1 MDLRA
6 RIDTSPMRP
15 YQWLIV
21 ALCVVLNILDGY
33 DVMALA
39 FTAKSI
45 GADFALGGSAI
56 GVLLSAGLIGMAV
69 GAITLAPVAD
79 RVGRRPLILLS
90 VALATAGMALSATAG
105 SAWQLGTWRVLT
117 GLGIGGVLACTT
129 VIASEYSSARWR
141 GLAIS
146 IYTAGYGVGA
156 TLGGLAA
163 VGLQTEYGWR
173 AVFVVGAVLTGTVLV
188 LLAALLPE
196 SIEFLGARGRDGD
209 LASINRIAR
218 RIGQDP
224 IDSLDGSTR
233 GAGAGAGRIADLFTG
248 SRARPTLLLW
258 AAFFTTM
265 FGFYFVNSWTPSLL
279 ETAGLT
285 KDQSAT
291 AGMMLTLGGTVGS
304 VLFGVLASRWST
316 RSVLITFTGLSAA
329 AMAVFIASI
338 SVLAVAFALGIVI
351 GGLINGCIAGLYTL
365 APSLY
370 GPRVRSTGVGWAI
383 GVGRAG
389 AILAPTAA
397 GMLLDAGWS
406 PAQLYFAVAGV
417 VVLAA
422 VALLLLRPART
433 PAATPDATT
442 PDATTPDTGAPA
454 TV

>member
-6 RIDTSPMRP
+6 RIDTSPMHP
-15 YQWLIV
+15 YQWMIV
-21 ALCVVLNILDGY
+21 ALCVVLNILDGF

-45 GADFALGGSAI
+45 GTDFGLGGSEL

-69 GAITLAPVAD
+69 GALALAPMAD
-79 RVGRRPLILLS
+79 RIGRRPLILLS
-90 VALATAGMALSATAG
+90 VTLATAGMGLSATAG
-105 SAWQLGTWRVLT
+105 SVWELGIWRVLT

-156 TLGGLAA
+156 TIGGIAA
-163 VGLQTEYGWR
+163 VSLQSEYGWR
-173 AVFVVGAVLTGTVLV
+173 SVFVVGAVLTGLVLV
-188 LLAALLPE
+188 VLAVLLPE
-196 SIEFLGARGRDGD
+196 SIDFLTSRGRESD
-209 LASINRIAR
+209 LGRINTIAR
-218 RIGQDP
+218 RIGQSP
-224 IDSLDGSTR
+224 VPTLAPSTGR
-233 GAGAGAGRIADLFTG
+233 TAARPGRISDLFSG
-248 SRARPTLLLW
+248 SNTRSTILLW
-258 AAFFTTM
+258 AAFFATM

-304 VLFGVLASRWST
+304 VLFGVLASRWTT
-316 RSVLITFTGLSAA
+316 RSVLITFTVASAA
-329 AMAVFIASI
+329 AMAVFIVSI
-338 SVLAVAFALGIVI
+338 STLMLAFALGIVI

-370 GPRVRSTGVGWAI
+370 GPQVRATGVGSAI
-383 GVGRAG
+383 GIGRAG

-397 GMLLDAGWS
+397 GVLLDAGWT
-406 PAQLYFAVAGV
+406 PEQLYFGVAGV

-422 VALLLLRPART
+422 VALFALRPARSVDASSEPV
-433 PAATPDATT
+433 PASVPTES
-442 PDATTPDTGAPA
+442 GR
-454 TV
+454 

>member
-6 RIDTSPMRP
+6 RIDASPMHP
-15 YQWLIV
+15 YQWMIV
-21 ALCVVLNILDGY
+21 ALCVVLNILDGF

-45 GADFALGGSAI
+45 GSDFGLGGSEL

-69 GAITLAPVAD
+69 GALALAPMAD
-79 RVGRRPLILLS
+79 RIGRRPLILMS
-90 VALATAGMALSATAG
+90 VTLATAGMGLSASAG
-105 SAWQLGTWRVLT
+105 SVWELGIWRVLT

-156 TLGGLAA
+156 TIGGIAA
-163 VGLQTEYGWR
+163 VSLQSEYGWR
-173 AVFVVGAVLTGTVLV
+173 SVFVTGAVLTGLTLAILTV
-188 LLAALLPE
+188 LLPE
-196 SIEFLGARGRDGD
+196 SLDFLAGRGRAGD
-209 LASINRIAR
+209 LDRVNAIAR
-218 RIGQDP
+218 RIGQSP
-224 IDSLDGSTR
+224 VPALVASTDKSATR
-233 GAGAGAGRIADLFTG
+233 AGRISDLFSGANT
-248 SRARPTLLLW
+248 RPTVLLW
-258 AAFFTTM
+258 AAFFATM

-304 VLFGVLASRWST
+304 VLFGVLASRWTT
-316 RSVLITFTGLSAA
+316 RSVLITFTVASAV
-329 AMAVFIASI
+329 MMTVFIISI
-338 SVLAVAFALGIVI
+338 STLTLAFALGIVI

-370 GPRVRSTGVGWAI
+370 GPQVRATGVGSAI
-383 GVGRAG
+383 GIGRAG

-397 GMLLDAGWS
+397 GMLLDAGWT
-406 PAQLYFAVAGV
+406 PEQLYFAVAGV

-422 VALLLLRPART
+422 VALVALRPARPVAADAGT
-433 PAATPDATT
+433 APASAATTERI
-442 PDATTPDTGAPA
+442 
-454 TV
+454 

>member
-21 ALCVVLNILDGY
+21 ALCVVLNVLDGF

-45 GADFALGGSAI
+45 GAEFALSGSAI
-56 GVLLSAGLIGMAV
+56 GILLSAGLIGMAI
-69 GAITLAPVAD
+69 GALTLAPIAD
-79 RVGRRPLILLS
+79 RIGRRPLILTS
-90 VALATAGMALSATAG
+90 VAFATTGMALSATAG
-105 SAWQLGTWRVLT
+105 SEWQLGAWRVLT
-117 GLGIGGVLACTT
+117 GLGIGGILACTT

-146 IYTAGYGVGA
+146 LYTAGYGIGA

-163 VGLQTEYGWR
+163 VSLQSQTSWR
-173 AVFVVGAVLTGTVLV
+173 AVFLVGAALTGTVLV
-188 LLAALLPE
+188 LLALLLPE
-196 SIEFLGARGRDGD
+196 SIVFLAARGRATD
-209 LASINRIAR
+209 LAAVNRTAR

-224 IDSLDGSTR
+224 VTALQAPTR
-233 GAGAGAGRIADLFTG
+233 DATARAGRVADLFAGTHA
-248 SRARPTLLLW
+248 RATLLLW

-291 AGMMLTLGGTVGS
+291 AGMMLTLGGTLGA
-304 VLFGVLASRWST
+304 VLFGMLASRWPT
-316 RSVLITFTGLSAA
+316 RTVLIAFSVLSALF
-329 AMAVFIASI
+329 MTLFIVSI
-338 SVLAVAFALGIVI
+338 SLLTVAFILGIVI
-351 GGLINGCIAGLYTL
+351 GGLVNGCLAGLYTL

-370 GPRVRSTGVGWAI
+370 GPRLRSTGVGWAI
-383 GVGRAG
+383 GIGRAG

-397 GMLLDAGWS
+397 GVLLDAGWR
-406 PAQLYFAVAGV
+406 PAQLYFGVAGV
-417 VVLAA
+417 VILAA
-422 VALLLLRPART
+422 VALLFLRPAPT
-433 PAATPDATT
+433 VIPATT
-442 PDATTPDTGAPA
+442 APVA
-454 TV
+454 AK

>member
-6 RIDTSPMRP
+6 RIDAAPMHL
-15 YQWLIV
+15 YQWMIV
-21 ALCVVLNILDGY
+21 TLCVVLNILDGF

-45 GADFALGGSAI
+45 GADFALSGSEI
-56 GVLLSAGLIGMAV
+56 GILLSAGLIGMAV
-69 GAITLAPVAD
+69 GALTLAPVAD
-79 RVGRRPLILLS
+79 RIGRRPLILLS
-90 VALATAGMALSATAG
+90 VALAAAGMGLSATAG
-105 SAWQLGTWRVLT
+105 SAWELGIWRVLT

-156 TLGGLAA
+156 TIGGLAA
-163 VGLQTEYGWR
+163 VSLQSGYGWR
-173 AVFVVGAVLTGTVLV
+173 SVFVVGAVLTGTVLA

-196 SIEFLGARGRDGD
+196 SLDFLTGRGRPGD
-209 LASINRIAR
+209 LKRINAIAR

-224 IDSLDGSTR
+224 VPALVAPADRSEVR
-233 GAGAGAGRIADLFTG
+233 AGRITDLFTG
-248 SRARPTLLLW
+248 GNTRPTILLW

-279 ETAGLT
+279 ETAGLS

-304 VLFGVLASRWST
+304 VLFGVLASRWTT
-316 RSVLITFTGLSAA
+316 RTVLVAFTVSAA
-329 AMAVFIASI
+329 ATMAVFILSI
-338 SVLAVAFALGIVI
+338 STLMLAFTIGIVI
-351 GGLINGCIAGLYTL
+351 GGLINGCVAGLYTL

-370 GPRVRSTGVGWAI
+370 GPQIRATGVGSAI
-383 GVGRAG
+383 GIGRAG

-397 GMLLDAGWS
+397 GVLLDAGWT
-406 PAQLYFAVAGV
+406 PEQLYFAVAGV

-422 VALLLLRPART
+422 GTLLAMRPARPAT
-433 PAATPDATT
+433 AATERVA
-442 PDATTPDTGAPA
+442 APA
-454 TV
+454 VTEPRP

>member
-6 RIDTSPMRP
+6 RIDASPMHP
-15 YQWLIV
+15 YQWMVV
-21 ALCVVLNILDGY
+21 ALCVVLNILDGF

-45 GADFALGGSAI
+45 GSDFGLGGSEL

-69 GAITLAPVAD
+69 GALALAPMAD
-79 RVGRRPLILLS
+79 RIGRRPLILMS
-90 VALATAGMALSATAG
+90 VALATAGMGLSASAG
-105 SAWQLGTWRVLT
+105 SAWELGIWRVIT

-156 TLGGLAA
+156 TIGGMAA
-163 VGLQTEYGWR
+163 VGLQSEYGWR
-173 AVFVVGAVLTGTVLV
+173 AVFVTGAVLTGLV
-188 LLAALLPE
+188 LALLVVLLPE
-196 SIEFLGARGRDGD
+196 SLDFLTSRGRAGD
-209 LASINRIAR
+209 LDRINTIAR
-218 RIGQDP
+218 RIGQSPVPALTHSGDKVAP
-224 IDSLDGSTR
+224 R
-233 GAGAGAGRIADLFTG
+233 AGRISDLFSG
-248 SRARPTLLLW
+248 SNTRSTVLLW
-258 AAFFTTM
+258 AAFFATM

-304 VLFGVLASRWST
+304 VLFGVFASRWAT
-316 RSVLITFTGLSAA
+316 RSVLLTFTIAA
-329 AMAVFIASI
+329 AATMTVFIMSI
-338 SVLAVAFALGIVI
+338 STLMLAFALGILI

-370 GPRVRSTGVGWAI
+370 GPQVRATGVGSAI
-383 GVGRAG
+383 GIGRAG

-397 GMLLDAGWS
+397 GVLLDAGWT
-406 PAQLYFAVAGV
+406 PEQLYFGVAGV

-422 VALLLLRPART
+422 VALFALRPARSADASSEPV
-433 PAATPDATT
+433 PAAVSTDSAR
-442 PDATTPDTGAPA
+442 
-454 TV
+454 

>member
-6 RIDTSPMRP
+6 RIDAAPMHL
-15 YQWLIV
+15 YQWMIV
-21 ALCVVLNILDGY
+21 TLCVVLNILDGF

-45 GADFALGGSAI
+45 GADFALSGSEI
-56 GVLLSAGLIGMAV
+56 GILLSAGLIGMAV
-69 GAITLAPVAD
+69 GALTLAPVAD
-79 RVGRRPLILLS
+79 RIGRRPLILLS
-90 VALATAGMALSATAG
+90 VALAAAGMGLSATAG
-105 SAWQLGTWRVLT
+105 SAWELGIWRVLT

-156 TLGGLAA
+156 TIGGLAA
-163 VGLQTEYGWR
+163 VSLQSGYGWR
-173 AVFVVGAVLTGTVLV
+173 SVFVVGAVLTGTVLA

-196 SIEFLGARGRDGD
+196 SLDFLTGRGRPGD
-209 LASINRIAR
+209 LERINAIAR

-224 IDSLDGSTR
+224 VPALVAPADRSEVR
-233 GAGAGAGRIADLFTG
+233 AGRITDLFTG
-248 SRARPTLLLW
+248 GNTRPTILLW

-279 ETAGLT
+279 ETAGLS

-304 VLFGVLASRWST
+304 VLFGVLASRWTT
-316 RSVLITFTGLSAA
+316 RTVLVAFTVSAA
-329 AMAVFIASI
+329 ATMAVFILSI
-338 SVLAVAFALGIVI
+338 STLMLAFTIGIVI
-351 GGLINGCIAGLYTL
+351 GGLINGCVAGLYTL

-370 GPRVRSTGVGWAI
+370 GPQIRATGVGSAI
-383 GVGRAG
+383 GIGRAG

-397 GMLLDAGWS
+397 GVLLDAGWT
-406 PAQLYFAVAGV
+406 PEQLYFAVAGV

-422 VALLLLRPART
+422 GTLLAMRPARPAT
-433 PAATPDATT
+433 AATERVA
-442 PDATTPDTGAPA
+442 APA
-454 TV
+454 VTEPRP